1 MAAVANRL
9 GVRPGLSREHFKLI
23 AYGGF
28 GDGHNSYAHS
38 MVWFNGRLYVSTI
51 RGAFSLMR
59 KRHAGSLGLDVWPV
73 EGPVDPFDLDLCAE
87 IWAYDP
93 RVDRWER
100 AYKSPMIV
108 GSDGQ
113 RIPREVS
120 YRAMAV
126 HVDAATGKPNLYACT
141 WSPARGPGPIV
152 LRSEDG
158 RRFEQTC
165 EPGLVG
171 LPVTTIRSLVSFKG
185 MLFTTPAG
193 ARGGN
198 QNISGHVVIYA
209 SHDPAAGQWEPVT
222 DFAFGDLSKKSV
234 HELCAW
240 GDFLYAGTLNL
251 EGFQLWRSRCE
262 GEPPYEWEQVLT
274 RGAWRGPENQGV
286 LSMCPFKGSLY
297 IGTGIQG
304 GGIDKLNKIGPAAA
318 ELIRLNEDLS
328 WDLIVGEPRDT
339 PDGRKEPLSGRHAG
353 FDNFFNGY
361 MWRMCEH
368 EGWLYV
374 STFEWS
380 AWLGYVKH
388 SRWPG
393 AFARLLAYV
402 TPKTMFD
409 NGAGFDLY
417 RSNDGVNWVPV
428 TTNGMGNPYN
438 MGLRTLE
445 STPYGLFLG
454 TANPWGPKVMPL
466 DGDKYVFNPRG
477 GCEVFLGRSPD
488 EDRSRRG

>member
-1 MAAVANRL
+1 MNGGINMLLLQFALIGLVFYFLILRPQSQARKQAAEMLAQIKK
-9 GVRPGLSREHFKLI
+9 GDEI
-23 AYGGF
+23 TTAGGIV
-28 GDGHNSYAHS
+28 GKVKDVKDTLLTIESGT
-38 MVWFNGRLYVSTI
+38 STLVI
-51 RGAFSLMR
+51 
-59 KRHAGSLGLDVWPV
+59 
-73 EGPVDPFDLDLCAE
+73 
-87 IWAYDP
+87 
-93 RVDRWER
+93 ER
-100 AYKSPMIV
+100 ARV
-108 GSDGQ
+108 
-113 RIPREVS
+113 
-120 YRAMAV
+120 
-126 HVDAATGKPNLYACT
+126 
-141 WSPARGPGPIV
+141 
-152 LRSEDG
+152 
-158 RRFEQTC
+158 
-165 EPGLVG
+165 
-171 LPVTTIRSLVSFKG
+171 IRV
-185 MLFTTPAG
+185 
-193 ARGGN
+193 GN

-222 DFAFGDLSKKSV
+222 DFAFGDLSNKSV

-240 GDFLYAGTLNL
+240 GDYLYAGTLNH

-304 GGIDKLNKIGPAAA
+304 GGIDKANKIGPAAA
-318 ELIRLNEDLS
+318 EVIRLNEDLS

-361 MWRMCEH
+361 IWRMCEH
-368 EGWLYV
+368 EGWLYA

-380 AWLGYVKH
+380 AWLGYVKQ

-393 AFARLLAYV
+393 AFASLLAYV